1 MEWLG
6 ILGAITGILALFSVI
21 FVLGRYAAK
30 IDDLCRMKD
39 SLSDALIKVDTLWG
53 LKDDISAA
61 IIKIDT
67 MWRIYIEDNLIR
79 HSNPGDHGE
88 LPDELKNEIT
98 TILNNNNY
106 LWKVKEPTLLV
117 IDRLTIP
124 KLSAIAKENKVS
136 LGEVLVE
143 VNNFVFSCLSQGEQ
157 PTGGIN
163 E

>member
-1 MEWLG
+1 MDWG
-6 ILGAITGILALFSVI
+6 IVGTITGLLALCSVI
-21 FVLGRYAAK
+21 FALGRYAGK
-30 IDDLCRMKD
+30 IDDLCRMKS
-39 SLSDALIKVDTLWG
+39 SLPDAMVKVDTLWG
-53 LKDDISAA
+53 LKDDISTA

-67 MWRIYIEDNLIR
+67 IWRIYIEDNLIR
-79 HSNPGDHGE
+79 HSNPGNPA

-143 VNNFVFSCLSQGEQ
+143 VNNFVFSCLSQGDQ
-157 PTGGIN
+157 HATGR
-163 E
+163 